1 MKALLQRVS
10 RASVSVHGNRIGS
23 IDAGILALIGFG
35 RRDSEDD
42 LRWMAR
48 KIRELRI
55 FPDESGN
62 MNLSLAD
69 TRGKLLV
76 VSQFTLHADTRK
88 GRRPSFVKAADPEKA
103 ELLYML
109 FIEICSQGGVTVE
122 QGRFGEMMEVELVN
136 DGPVTLMIDSPSE
149 RNSN

>member
-1 MKALLQRVS
+1 MKAILQRVS

-35 RRDSEDD
+35 RNDSEED

-55 FPDESGN
+55 FPDGSGN

-88 GRRPSFVKAADPEKA
+88 GRRPSFVRAADPRKA

-109 FIEICSQGGVTVE
+109 FVEICSQGGVAVE

-149 RNSN
+149 RNST

>member
-35 RRDSEDD
+35 RNDSEED

-55 FPDESGN
+55 FPDGTGN

-88 GRRPSFVKAADPEKA
+88 GRRPSFLRAADQGKA

-109 FIEICSQGGVTVE
+109 FIEMCSQGGVAVE
-122 QGRFGEMMEVELVN
+122 QGRFGEMMEVELLN

>member
-10 RASVSVHGNRIGS
+10 RASVSVNGNRIGS

-35 RRDSEDD
+35 RSDSEDD

-55 FPDESGN
+55 FPDGSGN
-62 MNLSLAD
+62 MNLSLVD
-69 TRGKLLV
+69 TRGKLLI

-88 GRRPSFVKAADPEKA
+88 GRRPSFLRAADPEKA
-103 ELLYML
+103 ELLYLL
-109 FIEICSQGGVTVE
+109 FVELCSQGGVIVE
-122 QGRFGEMMEVELVN
+122 QGSFGEMMEVELVN

-149 RNSN
+149 RNRN

>member
-35 RRDSEDD
+35 RNDSEED

-55 FPDESGN
+55 FPDGTGN

-88 GRRPSFVKAADPEKA
+88 GRRPSFVRAADPGKA

-109 FIEICSQGGVTVE
+109 FIEMCSQGGVAVE
-122 QGRFGEMMEVELVN
+122 QGRFGEMMEVELLN